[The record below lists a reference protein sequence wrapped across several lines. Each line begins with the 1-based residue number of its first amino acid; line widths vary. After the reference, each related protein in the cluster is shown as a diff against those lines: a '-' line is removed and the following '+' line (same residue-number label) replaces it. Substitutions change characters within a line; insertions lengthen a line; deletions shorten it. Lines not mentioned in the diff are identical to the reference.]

1 MTSNANQSLLSRL
14 SIGTRVFLVLV
25 PLVIM
30 MVAVSAWQSSQSLRE
45 EALNDNLMTAR
56 STIKEALAVLDH
68 TDSLHNLNA
77 FDEERLKADLAAHI
91 DGAPDLTSRVERA
104 RDTVFYETLPVVAA
118 WSAASE
124 HATDLGYR
132 FRTPRVDAR
141 NPENEAD
148 DVERELIATASQ
160 SRDDEAWLIDE
171 KSSELRY
178 LHTVRLRESC
188 LECHGSPRDNPNGTD
203 TDILGLPMEGYKA
216 GDVYGAF
223 EMVCDLKPTEARV
236 VAATRSLVLD
246 GAVLAGLAIGAI
258 WLLFRRLLSK
268 PLSASVSA
276 LATVAGGDLTGRVD
290 ESSGGEMGRL
300 ASSLNTAIGRMRDAI
315 SNASRTATET
325 TSASHELANAAS
337 QLSEGAQSQ
346 ASALEQTAAS
356 LEQITSTARQN
367 AENADQASST
377 AAAAAESAEKGGDVV
392 QRATSA
398 MAEINSASHKIA
410 DIITTIDDLAF
421 QTNLLALNAA
431 VEAARAG
438 EQGRGFAVVAA
449 EVRGLAQ
456 RSATAAKE
464 IKGLIEDSV
473 HKIQFGS
480 DLVNQSGTTLA
491 ELVKSV
497 KKVSDL
503 VNEIAAASKEQAVG
517 IEEVNRATTKMDEV
531 VQGNA
536 AQTEELAST
545 ARSMLDQANTLN
557 EIVSQFRV
565 DAGTTMPLVA
575 EATRPQAPSGTKHML
590 NAMKAQSRPDRKS
603 AAGTMKAL
611 ATPKSGDDF
620 EEF

>member
-1 MTSNANQSLLSRL
+1 
-14 SIGTRVFLVLV
+14 
-25 PLVIM
+25 
-30 MVAVSAWQSSQSLRE
+30 
-45 EALNDNLMTAR
+45 
-56 STIKEALAVLDH
+56 
-68 TDSLHNLNA
+68 
-77 FDEERLKADLAAHI
+77 
-91 DGAPDLTSRVERA
+91 
-104 RDTVFYETLPVVAA
+104 
-118 WSAASE
+118 
-124 HATDLGYR
+124 
-132 FRTPRVDAR
+132 
-141 NPENEAD
+141 
-148 DVERELIATASQ
+148 
-160 SRDDEAWLIDE
+160 
-171 KSSELRY
+171 
-178 LHTVRLRESC
+178 
-188 LECHGSPRDNPNGTD
+188 
-203 TDILGLPMEGYKA
+203 MEGYKA

-223 EMVCDLKPTEARV
+223 EMICDLKPTQARV
-236 VAATRSLVLD
+236 AAATQRLVI
-246 GAVLAGLAIGAI
+246 GGSVLAIVAIGAL
-258 WLLFRRLLSK
+258 WMLFRRLLSR
-268 PLSASVSA
+268 PLNTSVSA
-276 LATVAGGDLTGRVD
+276 LGSVADGDLTQRID
-290 ESSGGEMGRL
+290 ESSGGEMGQL
-300 ASSLNTAIGRMRDAI
+300 AVSLNTAITRMREAI
-315 SNASRTATET
+315 SNASRTAAEA
-325 TSASHELANAAS
+325 TSSSHELANAAT

-346 ASALEQTAAS
+346 ASALEETAAS

-392 QRATSA
+392 QRATAA

-473 HKIQFGS
+473 QKIQFGS

-491 ELVKSV
+491 DLVRSV

-545 ARSMLDQANTLN
+545 ARSMLDQANALN
-557 EIVSQFRV
+557 EIVARFRV
-565 DAGTTMPLVA
+565 DASTTMPLAV
-575 EATRPQAPSGTKHML
+575 ESMRTRAHPGTKHML
-590 NAMKAQSRPDRKS
+590 TAMKAETRAETKTSL
-603 AAGTMKAL
+603 AACAR
-611 ATPKSGDDF
+611 APRRHGDDF